1 MSYLKV
7 GEYAIALNDSRYGV
21 TTSGWTGRVEGSCIS
36 QTDGQQRLQIR
47 GIDYRGC
54 QNHAFTYPVSEQFFI
69 PYSPNLETA
78 GFLNFIKW
86 KGDE

>member
-7 GEYAIALNDSRYGV
+7 GEFATALNDAPYGV
-21 TTSGWTGRVEGSCIS
+21 TSNGWTGLVKELYKELSIEV
-36 QTDGQQRLQIR
+36 R
-47 GIDYRGC
+47 GTDYRRN
-54 QNHAFTYPVSEQFFI
+54 QELTFTYSVLEQFFI

-86 KGDE
+86 KGDD

>member
-7 GEYAIALNDSRYGV
+7 GEYAIALNDSQYTV
-21 TTSGWTGRVEGSCIS
+21 TTSGWTGRVESSYIGML
-36 QTDGQQRLQIR
+36 DGRRRFNIR
-47 GIDYRGC
+47 GTDCTEC
-54 QNHAFTYPVSEQFFI
+54 QNRAFTYTVFERFFI

>member
-7 GEYAIALNDSRYGV
+7 GEFATALNKAPYCI
-21 TTSGWTGRVEGSCIS
+21 TSNGWTGLVERVFVTKIS
-36 QTDGQQRLQIR
+36 RELSIKIR
-47 GIDYRGC
+47 GTDSRRSQEHIGLFSVTEY
-54 QNHAFTYPVSEQFFI
+54 FFI

-78 GFLNFIKW
+78 GFLSFIKW

>member
-7 GEYAIALNDSRYGV
+7 GEYATALNGAPYAITS
-21 TTSGWTGRVEGSCIS
+21 SGWTGLVKEFPKKSSIRVHG
-36 QTDGQQRLQIR
+36 T
-47 GIDYRGC
+47 DYRRR
-54 QNHAFTYPVSEQFFI
+54 QDRTHTFPVLERFFI

-78 GFLNFIKW
+78 GFLSFIKW

>member
-1 MSYLKV
+1 MRYLKV
-7 GEYAIALNDSRYGV
+7 GEYTTALNDAPYAI
-21 TTSGWTGRVEGSCIS
+21 TSNGWTGLVKEFYKESSIKVCG
-36 QTDGQQRLQIR
+36 T
-47 GIDYRGC
+47 DYRRR
-54 QNHAFTYPVSEQFFI
+54 QEHAHTFPVLERFFI